1 MHETDRYPGL
11 STISHVS
18 HDFSRMFDGETPASR
33 LTIHGQL
40 TKCGLIEESNSCFVK
55 RAKVSI
61 TWNPTC
67 PTYLRGISKMPLINL
82 VFALIVVGVGLW
94 LINRYIPMASSIK
107 TILNIVVV
115 VAVGVWVLQVT
126 GLWGPI
132 SSYRVSR

>member
-1 MHETDRYPGL
+1 
-11 STISHVS
+11 
-18 HDFSRMFDGETPASR
+18 
-33 LTIHGQL
+33 
-40 TKCGLIEESNSCFVK
+40 
-55 RAKVSI
+55 
-61 TWNPTC
+61 
-67 PTYLRGISKMPLINL
+67 
-82 VFALIVVGVGLW
+82 VGLW